1 MRSDASPAGFPP
13 STSRRLPC
21 TGTPQTLAFA
31 HSPSET
37 PPHRREPGPL
47 RNPGWETRIATGTL
61 WSFATGL
68 AGGAAYCVYHESLDF
83 SHNIAAIAGNVTIA
97 GVAFLSAKELT
108 RLVRQTDDWVN
119 SATAGA
125 LVGSQLAVMQ
135 RGPRYSAAGAAL
147 CGGVAGAIHYAW
159 ESDKGS
165 DSLWRAL
172 GFRAVIDPRTGQATD
187 DWVTPRW
194 FPVRRLTDA
203 EAETNEIN
211 FQMRVQSVLDGRLSE
226 EEAAGVREEYRRRR
240 RAEGGARAA
249 QLRGELDGGGES
261 LSDPVASAANE
272 DGGRA
277 RRWRWWRRSSSSSSP
292 PSS

>member
-13 STSRRLPC
+13 STSRRLPSAA
-21 TGTPQTLAFA
+21 TPKQTLAFA

-249 QLRGELDGGGES
+249 QLRGELDGRGES
-261 LSDPVASAANE
+261 PDHPASAANE

-277 RRWRWWRRSSSSSSP
+277 RRWRWWRRSSSSSS
-292 PSS
+292 SSS

>member
-1 MRSDASPAGFPP
+1 MRSETSPAGFPP
-13 STSRRLPC
+13 STSRRLPS
-21 TGTPQTLAFA
+21 TGTPQTLARA

-37 PPHRREPGPL
+37 PPIRREPGPL
-47 RNPGWETRIATGTL
+47 RNPGWETRIAEGTL

-108 RLVRQTDDWVN
+108 RLVRQTDDWMN

-125 LVGSQLAVMQ
+125 MVGSQLAVMQ

-240 RAEGGARAA
+240 RAEGG
-249 QLRGELDGGGES
+249 GGEVDAGAS
-261 LSDPVASAANE
+261 VEPASASDE
-272 DGGRA
+272 DGARA
-277 RRWRWWRRSSSSSSP
+277 RRWRWWRRSSSSSS
-292 PSS
+292 SSSS

>member
-1 MRSDASPAGFPP
+1 M
-13 STSRRLPC
+13 
-21 TGTPQTLAFA
+21 
-31 HSPSET
+31 
-37 PPHRREPGPL
+37 
-47 RNPGWETRIATGTL
+47 

-108 RLVRQTDDWVN
+108 RLVRQTDDWMN

-125 LVGSQLAVMQ
+125 MVGSQLAVMQ

-226 EEAAGVREEYRRRR
+226 EEAAGVREEYAAAGARRAAAARSTRVRPSSRRRMR
-240 RAEGGARAA
+240 TAARAA
-249 QLRGELDGGGES
+249 VAVVAAVVVVVVVIVIVRAAGSSRRTSPSVGPRVISSVSARGYE
-261 LSDPVASAANE
+261 
-272 DGGRA
+272 
-277 RRWRWWRRSSSSSSP
+277 
-292 PSS
+292 

>member
-13 STSRRLPC
+13 STSRRLPSAA
-21 TGTPQTLAFA
+21 TPKQTLAFA

-240 RAEGGARAA
+240 RAEGARAA
-249 QLRGELDGGGES
+249 QLCGELDGGDES
-261 LSDPVASAANE
+261 PDHPASAANE

-277 RRWRWWRRSSSSSSP
+277 RRWRWWRRSSSSSS
-292 PSS
+292 SSSS

>member
-1 MRSDASPAGFPP
+1 M
-13 STSRRLPC
+13 
-21 TGTPQTLAFA
+21 
-31 HSPSET
+31 
-37 PPHRREPGPL
+37 
-47 RNPGWETRIATGTL
+47 
-61 WSFATGL
+61 
-68 AGGAAYCVYHESLDF
+68 
-83 SHNIAAIAGNVTIA
+83 
-97 GVAFLSAKELT
+97 
-108 RLVRQTDDWVN
+108 RQTDDWVN

-240 RAEGGARAA
+240 RAEGARAA
-249 QLRGELDGGGES
+249 QLCGELDGGDES
-261 LSDPVASAANE
+261 PDHPLSLIHI
-272 DGGRA
+272 
-277 RRWRWWRRSSSSSSP
+277 
-292 PSS
+292 